1 MVAIPFNS
9 QEGQLQYTA
18 CSFVLEVPAT
28 ECDEQLFIYANL
40 PDYQFEFFDTGKSTC
55 QFIQKCKETFPH
67 LERSQTPSSI
77 TNLLSVWEQQNVH
90 IDWILENDPSVLVDK
105 YNMDSAFLNYYDR
118 DEDRVH
124 LLGKFLKRRDQ
135 TKIHFTFN
143 CIFELTEDAFL
154 QFPTDHY
161 FSSHSSLQNYQLI
174 TINLYDTD
182 ASFCISSLPGSKS
195 YSATSLRSDSGLSVD
210 ASQPHAC
217 SSLWNRRCP
226 FPCTEGSPSIS
237 PEICIQPLFLF
248 FCFHS
253 SEVVS
258 FALGEA

>member
-182 ASFCISSLPGSKS
+182 ASFLQQAYGQTPD
-195 YSATSLRSDSGLSVD
+195 YLLTHLSHTHV
-210 ASQPHAC
+210 
-217 SSLWNRRCP
+217 
-226 FPCTEGSPSIS
+226 
-237 PEICIQPLFLF
+237 PLFGTVVAPSLALKDLPQYLPRYVFNRFSCSFVSIHLKSFLSLSGRHDF
-248 FCFHS
+248 FVPFSC
-253 SEVVS
+253 
-258 FALGEA
+258 